1 MNIII
6 VDDNATFRNGLKF
19 YLEEILCYKVIAIA
33 ENGYEFLSL
42 SHVNEVD
49 IVLLDN
55 SLPMITGV
63 EISKNYLSQY
73 PDIKI
78 IMVTQQPEI
87 LTVKQ
92 IVESGLRGCVDKKD
106 VVNQLD
112 KAIKKVFE
120 GKTYFS
126 DGLLIE

>member
-19 YLEEILCYKVIAIA
+19 YLEEILYYKVIAIA

-42 SHVNEVD
+42 SNVNEVD